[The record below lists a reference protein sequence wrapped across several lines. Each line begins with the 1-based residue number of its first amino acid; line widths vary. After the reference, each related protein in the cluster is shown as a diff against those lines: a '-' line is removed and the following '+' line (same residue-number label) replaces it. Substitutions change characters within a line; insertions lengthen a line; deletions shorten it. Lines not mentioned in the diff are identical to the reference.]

1 MRLGYLKLGDQLPKV
16 RDVVAELAIN
26 PNTVLKAY
34 RELETKGLAVG
45 RPGQGTFIIEAT
57 LGQVALPEL
66 TELRRSLVSWVA
78 AADAAGLDED
88 GIAALVANVLRDFR
102 ERRGEHCRPA
112 RRSATRG
119 GGSGMNVIETHAL
132 GKSYGSTRALHDCTL
147 AIPDGHVVALVGPN
161 GAGKSTLLNIA
172 VGLATPTHR

>member
-1 MRLGYLKLGDQLPKV
+1 MTVDKDDSEVAVPPRVSPIEFRLDLASGVPTYLQIVHQVEHALRLDYLAPGDQLPKV

-45 RPGQGTFIIEAT
+45 RPGQGTFIVAT

-66 TELRRSLVSWVA
+66 AALRRSLVSWVT
-78 AADAAGLDED
+78 AADSAGLDQD

-102 ERRGEHCRPA
+102 ERRGGTA
-112 RRSATRG
+112 DRRGAAQHEEEG
-119 GGSGMNVIETHAL
+119 
-132 GKSYGSTRALHDCTL
+132 
-147 AIPDGHVVALVGPN
+147 VA
-161 GAGKSTLLNIA
+161 
-172 VGLATPTHR
+172 

>member
-1 MRLGYLKLGDQLPKV
+1 MTLDKDDSEVAVPPRVSPIEFRLDLASGVPTYLQIVHQVEHALRLDYLAPGDQLPKV

-45 RPGQGTFIIEAT
+45 RPGQGTFIVAT

-66 TELRRSLVSWVA
+66 AALRRSLVSWVT
-78 AADAAGLDED
+78 AADSAGLDQD

-102 ERRGEHCRPA
+102 ERRGGTA
-112 RRSATRG
+112 DRRGAAQHEEEG
-119 GGSGMNVIETHAL
+119 
-132 GKSYGSTRALHDCTL
+132 
-147 AIPDGHVVALVGPN
+147 VA
-161 GAGKSTLLNIA
+161 
-172 VGLATPTHR
+172 